1 MQYATSSSPAA
12 PRWWR
17 ILVITL
23 AGYLAAASLGLLLAI
38 PPGIASP
45 LWPAAGLALV
55 TALVWGRWALLGA
68 ALASFVGSLG
78 FVAANGAAG
87 AVDVATAVAIGGGV
101 ALQAWLG
108 ATLVRRY
115 AGQPLV
121 LAEPLQLTRF
131 LLLGVL
137 LANCAG
143 ASVGLGALWLAGRV
157 ATAQAPLHWAT
168 WWIGDTLG
176 VLVFAPVML
185 TLIGQPRDEWAP
197 RRGPVALPLLVVML
211 LMGLGIR
218 EVIRL
223 DTARQRQAFER
234 EAEGAANAVRERLR
248 QPLHALEAMR
258 GLISETEAPDRQ
270 AFARASAPW
279 LLQGGGLQA
288 LGWTER
294 VARTEMA
301 AFAAREQAAGAA
313 GFRVFE
319 RRDAGVADVG
329 DVDAH
334 VIRFIEPLANNAQ
347 ALGVNTQSIA
357 VARAA
362 IARAVR
368 DGRPVTSAGFE
379 LTQGGTGVVL
389 YQAVYR
395 GQPTTAEE
403 RVAAL
408 RGVVFATL
416 RPGEVLRSVAA
427 TLRPSMRLC
436 LLDNE
441 SAPSSRVL
449 TGTPG
454 CDNLPALTPLHVAP
468 LALAER
474 RWDLR
479 VYDTAPIAASAGT
492 TWPFALVGLLGTA
505 LLAALLLT
513 VTGRAR
519 RIAAAV
525 QQRTAELE
533 QRGAELQAQVAERQ
547 RTEAALRESQQR
559 LRNILDHAPI
569 GVAYTDT
576 SGRIRE
582 ANPKLREMLGMH
594 GDRLS
599 AAHIADLL
607 HADDREAEA
616 QARQRLLSGEVPM
629 SRWRMRCLTAD
640 GRTLWTQVGVSVLRD
655 SQGDAKRMVWV
666 VEDITEHLAL
676 EDAQRARQ
684 GAEAANLAKSEF
696 LSRMS
701 HELRTPLNAMLG
713 FSQLLELDR
722 RQPLAPH
729 QLEWTA
735 QIRQAGW
742 HLLHMI
748 NDTLDLSRIES
759 GHIDLTPTALDVG
772 DLVAASVALLA
783 DSAEK
788 RAVRVDAQLSAG
800 ARAVIGDATRVKQIL
815 TNLLSNAIK
824 YNHGG
829 GRVTVSSRQADA
841 GMVAIEISDTGAGMN
856 PTQLSQLFQPFNRLG
871 REGGS
876 VEGTGI
882 GLVISL
888 RLAELMGGT
897 LYARSSLG
905 RGSTFT
911 LELPRGA
918 TAFTAVPSPDDAELP
933 DATYRRR
940 LVHYIED
947 NATNAEV
954 MRGILALRPQVKLDI
969 SSLGLDG
976 LAAIRARR
984 PSLIL
989 LDMHLPDIDG
999 LELLRHLQADPDTA
1013 DIPVIVVSAD
1023 ATPARISQA
1032 IAAGA
1037 THYLTKPV
1045 NVPQFLSAL
1054 DEVLEQLDTQFG

>member
-1 MQYATSSSPAA
+1 MQHTPDSAPAV
-12 PRWWR
+12 PRWWW
-17 ILVITL
+17 ILAITF
-23 AGYLAAASLGLLLAI
+23 AGYLACARLGLLLAI

-68 ALASFVGSLG
+68 ALGSVAGNLG
-78 FVAANGAAG
+78 FVAGSGPATAT
-87 AVDVATAVAIGGGV
+87 DVAVTVVIGIGV

-108 ATLVRRY
+108 AGLVKRY
-115 AGQPLV
+115 VGQPLL
-121 LAEPLQLTRF
+121 LAEPQQLGRF
-131 LLLGVL
+131 VLVGAL
-137 LANCAG
+137 LASCTS
-143 ASVGLGALWLAGRV
+143 ASVGLAALWSTGRV
-157 ATAQAPLHWAT
+157 DLAQAPLHWAA
-168 WWIGDTLG
+168 WWVGDTLG

-185 TLIGQPRDEWAP
+185 TLVGQPRAEWAP
-197 RRGPVALPLLVVML
+197 RRWPVALPLLLVML
-211 LMGLGIR
+211 LMGLGTR

-223 DTARQRQAFER
+223 DTARERQAFER
-234 EAEGAANAVRERLR
+234 EAESAANAVRERLR

-258 GLISETEAPDRQ
+258 GLMSETAAPDRA

-279 LLQGGGLQA
+279 LLDGGGLQA
-288 LGWTER
+288 LGWNER
-294 VARTEMA
+294 VAQADTA
-301 AFAAREQAAGAA
+301 AFAAREQAAGMP

-319 RRDAGVADVG
+319 RRDAGVADAG
-329 DVDAH
+329 DVDAQ
-334 VIRFIEPLANNAQ
+334 VIRFIEPLAPNAQ

-357 VARAA
+357 RARVA
-362 IARAVR
+362 IAQAARS
-368 DGRPVTSAGFE
+368 GRPVVSAGFT

-395 GQPTTAEE
+395 GQPATAEQ

-416 RPGEVLRSVAA
+416 RPGEVLRSVDA
-427 TLRPSMRLC
+427 TLRSSMKLC
-436 LLDNE
+436 LLDNDA
-441 SAPSSRVL
+441 SPPARLL
-449 TGTPG
+449 TGAPG
-454 CDNLPALTPLHVAP
+454 CDDLPAYTPLHVAP
-468 LALAER
+468 LALAGR
-474 RWDLR
+474 QWDLR
-479 VYDTAPIAASAGT
+479 VYAAAPIAPSAGT
-492 TWPFALVGLLGTA
+492 TWPFALVGLLGAA
-505 LLAALLLT
+505 LLGALLLT
-513 VTGRAR
+513 VTGRTR

-525 QQRTAELE
+525 QLRTAELE
-533 QRGAELQAQVAERQ
+533 QRSVELQAEVAERQ

-576 SGRIRE
+576 TGRIRE

-594 GDRLS
+594 NGRLA

-607 HADDREAEA
+607 NPDDREAEA
-616 QARQRLLSGEVPM
+616 QASQRLLAGDVPM
-629 SRWRMRCLTAD
+629 ARWRMRCLTAD

-655 SQGDAKRMVWV
+655 TQGDAKRMVWV

-676 EDAQRARQ
+676 EEAQRARE

-722 RQPLAPH
+722 RQPLASH

-759 GHIDLTPTALDVG
+759 GHIELTPVALDLG

-788 RAVRVDAQLSAG
+788 RGVHVDVQLSAG

-824 YNHGG
+824 YNNEGG
-829 GRVTVSSRQADA
+829 QVTVSSRQSDA
-841 GMVAIEISDTGAGMN
+841 GMVAIEVSDSGAGMN
-856 PTQLSQLFQPFNRLG
+856 PAQVAQLFQPFNRLG
-871 REGGS
+871 REAGP

-897 LYARSSLG
+897 LHARSSAG

-911 LELPRGA
+911 LELPRAATTLASVHVPDGA
-918 TAFTAVPSPDDAELP
+918 DLP
-933 DATYRRR
+933 DASYRRR

-947 NATNAEV
+947 NETNAEV

-999 LELLRHLQADPDTA
+999 LELLRHLQADPDTS

-1023 ATPARISQA
+1023 ATQARISQA